1 MSNGCLKEGSKAAT
15 AFFFPLYL
23 YLGHW
28 PRWRRKG
35 RRNRGE
41 GMEFLI
47 YWAQEGKG
55 KEESQSLRRSPIK
68 GGLSGGWRISSKNT
82 FSISNKI
89 CTEAFLQTWT
99 IPPAEPHTSLLAFHK
114 QTSPPPLHPFL
125 HLSLHPSISLRSS
138 ATETTTKG
146 GGRCR
151 GDLGCDI
158 MWRQKEMKPLGRG
171 SACP

>member
-1 MSNGCLKEGSKAAT
+1 MSNSCLKEGSKAT
-15 AFFFPLYL
+15 TGFFPLYL

-28 PRWRRKG
+28 PRWRRKR

-47 YWAQEGKG
+47 YGAQEGKG
-55 KEESQSLRRSPIK
+55 KEESESLRWSPIK
-68 GGLSGGWRISSKNT
+68 GDFLSGWRISSKNT

-89 CTEAFLQTWT
+89 CTEAFLQTQTISWT
-99 IPPAEPHTSLLAFHK
+99 EPHTSLLPFHK
-114 QTSPPPLHPFL
+114 QTPPPPLHSLL
-125 HLSLHPSISLRSS
+125 HLSLYPSISLRSS
-138 ATETTTKG
+138 ATETTTK